1 MNTIAWSGEIKR
13 CHVCGM
19 DVSKYPHTRYV
30 VTTKEGEEFSTC
42 GVQCGVT
49 LHLRLKEKFKS
60 ATATDLLSNRSVD
73 AQKAFFIYKSTV
85 ITDMAPGFI
94 AFATKTNA
102 EKFQKGFGGQV
113 VSYQEALEIWKEQM
127 K

>member
-1 MNTIAWSGEIKR
+1 
-13 CHVCGM
+13 
-19 DVSKYPHTRYV
+19 
-30 VTTKEGEEFSTC
+30 
-42 GVQCGVT
+42 
-49 LHLRLKEKFKS
+49 
-60 ATATDLLSNRSVD
+60 
-73 AQKAFFIYKSTV
+73 
-85 ITDMAPGFI
+85 MAPGFI